1 MALGMLALFVAV
13 AAVSL
18 LALRSLLYAQLD
30 GTLLH
35 IAEVEARHG
44 AASTG
49 SEFTFHEGVLL
60 QPREGSSTPLTRY
73 AQLWTSNGRPLVR
86 SRNLHRDLNLPHDA
100 LVEARRGEVGWATH
114 VWGGEQIRSV
124 VFPLE
129 LVGAAHGVHVLQV
142 AAPTASVRRTLTQFG
157 MLLLTLS
164 LVASGGAF
172 VVGWRLAG
180 VALRPTREITEQAE
194 VIRAGTLSE
203 RITAHADVQEFSR
216 LVTVLNGMLERLEGT
231 FEGQRRFIADASHEL
246 RAPLTVLRG
255 EIDVALRRERS
266 AAEYREM
273 IERCREEVLRMS
285 VLVQD
290 LLALARSDA
299 GVLVEQRVE
308 LDLCDLA
315 RRVTE
320 RHRPLAAD
328 RGVRLAVRGTA
339 APVTGDPTVLEHQS
353 GAGPN
358 EFRWDVEGWY
368 GGDFNRVWLKSEG
381 VLDAA
386 FENEY
391 DIDVQLLYGR
401 FLWRYYDLQLGARL
415 ETQTFR
421 DENVSRVHAVVGLE
435 GLVPY
440 GFDVEAALFL
450 SDDADVSARLSAE
463 KDFLV
468 TQRLIFQPR
477 VEAEAAVQEVERFT
491 TGSGLNS
498 VELGLRLRYEVWRKF
513 GPYVGASFDW
523 AVFETADLVRAAG
536 EDPSQA
542 RFVVGLRA
550 WY

>member
-1 MALGMLALFVAV
+1 M
-13 AAVSL
+13 
-18 LALRSLLYAQLD
+18 
-30 GTLLH
+30 
-35 IAEVEARHG
+35 
-44 AASTG
+44 
-49 SEFTFHEGVLL
+49 
-60 QPREGSSTPLTRY
+60 TRGR
-73 AQLWTSNGRPLVR
+73 ATRPL
-86 SRNLHRDLNLPHDA
+86 
-100 LVEARRGEVGWATH
+100 RRG
-114 VWGGEQIRSV
+114 
-124 VFPLE
+124 
-129 LVGAAHGVHVLQV
+129 
-142 AAPTASVRRTLTQFG
+142 
-157 MLLLTLS
+157 M
-164 LVASGGAF
+164 
-172 VVGWRLAG
+172 
-180 VALRPTREITEQAE
+180 
-194 VIRAGTLSE
+194 
-203 RITAHADVQEFSR
+203 SR
-216 LVTVLNGMLERLEGT
+216 W
-231 FEGQRRFIADASHEL
+231 
-246 RAPLTVLRG
+246 
-255 EIDVALRRERS
+255 RS
-266 AAEYREM
+266 AAALAGLAWLAVGGSAAAQVRPDWP
-273 IERCREEVLRMS
+273 RPVHDRPQNLF
-285 VLVQD
+285 
-290 LLALARSDA
+290 LLAD
-299 GVLVEQRVE
+299 
-308 LDLCDLA
+308 
-315 RRVTE
+315 
-320 RHRPLAAD
+320 
-328 RGVRLAVRGTA
+328 
-339 APVTGDPTVLEHQS
+339 VLEHQS

-381 VLDAA
+381 ELNAA

-421 DENVSRVHAVVGLE
+421 SENVSRVHAVVGLE

-463 KDFLV
+463 KDFLI